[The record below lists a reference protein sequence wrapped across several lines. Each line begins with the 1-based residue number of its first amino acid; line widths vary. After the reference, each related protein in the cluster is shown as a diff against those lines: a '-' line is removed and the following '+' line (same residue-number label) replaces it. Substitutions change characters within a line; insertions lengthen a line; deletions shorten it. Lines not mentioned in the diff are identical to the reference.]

1 LVFCLRG
8 EPGFGPAGAVASKV
22 CYCFRGEPGLAPAG
36 ASLFFASPKK
46 SKQKKGE
53 PNALSL
59 RFALGTL
66 RCSVWTGSA

>member
-1 LVFCLRG
+1 LTGLVGFSG
-8 EPGFGPAGAVASKV
+8 VPGF
-22 CYCFRGEPGLAPAG
+22 APAG

-53 PNALSL
+53 SNALSL
-59 RFALGTL
+59 RFAAGTL

>member
-1 LVFCLRG
+1 MGLELSWGYFSLLCSWRFDLAFFLRG
-8 EPGFGPAGAVASKV
+8 V
-22 CYCFRGEPGLAPAG
+22 PGLAPAG

-59 RFALGTL
+59 RFASGTL
-66 RCSVWTGSA
+66 RCSVQAGSG